1 MLIDTDKNQLFLYMI
16 YELQNNQSNAVICPK
31 YIAAELQPKIVKRFV
46 KNCQYFYSVEEPY
59 STDNNSNSYKKSLN
73 KNKNGRPKILTT
85 KNKKD
90 IVGWKKNGFSN
101 RKIAKLL
108 RVSESTI
115 RKFLKS
121 LE

>member
-1 MLIDTDKNQLFLYMI
+1 MLINTDKNQLFLYMI
-16 YELQNNQSNAVICPK
+16 YELQNNESNAVICPK
-31 YIAAELQPKIVKRFV
+31 YIAAKLQPKRVKRFV
-46 KNCQYFYSVEEPY
+46 KNCQYFYSVEEPH
-59 STDNNSNSYKKSLN
+59 STDNNLNKKSLN
-73 KNKNGRPKILTT
+73 KSKNGRPKILTT

-90 IVGWKKNGFSN
+90 IVDWKKNGFSN